1 MSIIAADTLEQLEAV
16 QGLINDTG
24 RRLNEAD
31 YRRQYH
37 TDLSPLG
44 WHVGHCAFL
53 ETFWLRETLL
63 GDDRAT
69 TGLHELYFPENMPK
83 PERGAALP
91 GHGTHIEWCE
101 QLQAENRALLLDPP
115 ARLRAQ
121 PLTENDYLARFLLQ
135 HHAQHYE
142 TMVMVLT
149 QRQLQRAHADF
160 TVSESLEARLPG
172 TETLCLAA
180 GDYRIGNAQGVDAFD
195 NEVPVQEV
203 TLPATRLAGQPA
215 SNSNWLAFMQAGA
228 YQTSQFWSA
237 EGWQWCRE
245 NQAQQPEQWRKN
257 HDGEWLGVSAEGPH
271 ELAGDAAVSGINYY
285 EATAFVNW
293 LRETSPCF
301 AEARLPHEYELEIAR
316 GQETLPA
323 GGQVWEWCANTF
335 HPYAGFNP
343 FPYDSYSKPWFDGRH
358 YTLRGSSP
366 YTQAALRRPSFRN
379 FYTADKRHIFSG
391 LRLAL

>member
-1 MSIIAADTLEQLEAV
+1 MSIITADTLEQLQAV
-16 QGLINDTG
+16 QRLINDTG

-69 TGLHELYFPENMPK
+69 AGLHELYFPENMPK

-149 QRQLQRAHADF
+149 QRQLQRTHADF
-160 TVSESLEARLPG
+160 TVAESLEPRLPG
-172 TETLCLAA
+172 TEILCLAA
-180 GDYRIGNAQGVDAFD
+180 GDYRIGNARGVDAFD

-203 TLPATRLAGQPA
+203 SLPATRLAGQPV

-237 EGWQWCRE
+237 EGWQWCHE
-245 NQAQQPEQWRKN
+245 NRAQHPEQWRKN
-257 HDGEWLGVSAEGPH
+257 HYGEWLGVAAEGPH
-271 ELAGDAAVSGINYY
+271 ELDGDAAVSGINYY

-293 LRETSPCF
+293 LRKTSPCF

-316 GQETLPA
+316 GQETLQA

-366 YTQAALRRPSFRN
+366 YTQAAVKRPSFRN